1 MLSLLEAAQN
11 DVIVEKQG
19 ASNEINMTVD
29 SASSVTANLQNI
41 FRAAEAREGKT
52 VELEGDMLSLLQAA
66 EMKVIGKESEIRDQM
81 DMTLG
86 SVSLTASDTMMEDSQ
101 NNTQSAEV
109 EEGMTVELEGNMMS
123 LLTSATKNKVTEE
136 EKGTTDQV
144 DVTEDSISS
153 IIANSKSIS
162 HDTEVED
169 GKTVEL
175 EGNMISLLEAA
186 AEKKTTEERKENIK
200 QIDVTERS
208 VSLAGNE
215 IEMIREVDSYR
226 FDSIV
231 GILKSTTQDTDIEEG
246 KTVELEGNMLSLLEV
261 AVGKNSDEEE
271 SETIDQINMTAD
283 SVSLVVNDVAIKGMN
298 PKKSAQLDHPEEFDH
313 KTTRLMSLS
322 SSSFTLNQVDEEQIS
337 INNILA
343 EHKNLVLD
351 KSVSFCDTKEFITN
365 LTEECGSPDDHFEEL
380 PIINV
385 ASLTNTLFKGL
396 KYEEMQGDG
405 LSECFSQFGKSNDD
419 IDMIVAEKWGQFIEA
434 VCSEVEG
441 RIDSEGE
448 AATSLTELIEADP
461 KFYSLVQNRLKL
473 NEVGSTIEKSLDL
486 IVEKGKILV
495 DYEFNCWLANV
506 LESFHGPLND
516 ITNNFAHDK
525 SRLAEA
531 LQHCNMLQSNISLV
545 NDRKTAR
552 ARRKSFLRHQTVVAD
567 LTEDIET
574 IESRLSKIKSEL
586 KKLEGEEKNL
596 LKLKTDYHEMCLN
609 EKEHN
614 DLRAAAESAQK
625 SLLSLRGLHSWSMC
639 TVSGINMEFVT
650 LGSCSQTHLKLL
662 YEGAKS
668 NKLQTILTSKV
679 NSNHEKT
686 KSLYIYHGP
695 ISVFI
700 DSSIKRLI
708 HTAQRSSLGGSIR
721 ISEHLQNYSW
731 LIGQLDLIAK
741 EFQVVQRRYNGKLR
755 RTERD
760 EDTFSFLVEFEN
772 ATSKIVVE
780 FEIEPMMYPSFP
792 VEVHLD
798 LILGEVD
805 INKLRRNLRKNA
817 KAGFGS
823 ITKAC
828 DIVQSII
835 RG

>member
-1 MLSLLEAAQN
+1 M
-11 DVIVEKQG
+11 G
-19 ASNEINMTVD
+19 
-29 SASSVTANLQNI
+29 
-41 FRAAEAREGKT
+41 
-52 VELEGDMLSLLQAA
+52 
-66 EMKVIGKESEIRDQM
+66 
-81 DMTLG
+81 
-86 SVSLTASDTMMEDSQ
+86 
-101 NNTQSAEV
+101 
-109 EEGMTVELEGNMMS
+109 
-123 LLTSATKNKVTEE
+123 
-136 EKGTTDQV
+136 
-144 DVTEDSISS
+144 
-153 IIANSKSIS
+153 
-162 HDTEVED
+162 
-169 GKTVEL
+169 
-175 EGNMISLLEAA
+175 
-186 AEKKTTEERKENIK
+186 
-200 QIDVTERS
+200 
-208 VSLAGNE
+208 
-215 IEMIREVDSYR
+215 
-226 FDSIV
+226 
-231 GILKSTTQDTDIEEG
+231 
-246 KTVELEGNMLSLLEV
+246 
-261 AVGKNSDEEE
+261 
-271 SETIDQINMTAD
+271 
-283 SVSLVVNDVAIKGMN
+283 
-298 PKKSAQLDHPEEFDH
+298 
-313 KTTRLMSLS
+313 
-322 SSSFTLNQVDEEQIS
+322 
-337 INNILA
+337 
-343 EHKNLVLD
+343 
-351 KSVSFCDTKEFITN
+351 
-365 LTEECGSPDDHFEEL
+365 
-380 PIINV
+380 
-385 ASLTNTLFKGL
+385 
-396 KYEEMQGDG
+396 
-405 LSECFSQFGKSNDD
+405 
-419 IDMIVAEKWGQFIEA
+419 
-434 VCSEVEG
+434 CSEVEG

-448 AATSLTELIEADP
+448 AATSLSELIEADP

-574 IESRLSKIKSEL
+574 IDSRLSKIKSEL

-596 LKLKTDYHEMCLN
+596 LKLKTDYHEMRLN

-614 DLRAAAESAQK
+614 ELRAAAESAQK
-625 SLLSLRGLHSWSMC
+625 SLLSLRGLHSWSMG

-679 NSNHEKT
+679 NSNREKT
-686 KSLYIYHGP
+686 KSLYEYHGP

-708 HTAQRSSLGGSIR
+708 HTAERSSLGGSIR

-741 EFQVVQRRYNGKLR
+741 EFQVVRRRYNGKLR

-760 EDTFSFLVEFEN
+760 EDTFSFLVEFE
-772 ATSKIVVE
+772 
-780 FEIEPMMYPSFP
+780 IEPMMYPSFP

-798 LILGEVD
+798 LISGELD